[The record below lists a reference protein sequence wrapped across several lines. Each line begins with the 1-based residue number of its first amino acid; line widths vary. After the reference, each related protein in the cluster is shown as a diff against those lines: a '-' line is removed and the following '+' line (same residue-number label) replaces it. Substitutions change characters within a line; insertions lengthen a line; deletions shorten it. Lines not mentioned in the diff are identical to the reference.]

1 MTSKPGPDS
10 SQNTLSADQ
19 AAALV
24 GRSRRWIFDLAQ
36 KGFIEK
42 EKGGRFSLL
51 AIVRGVVAYYEAQLQ
66 ESNKAAAANRAT
78 EARTREIELRIKERS
93 RELIPL
99 EDAKAVVGEMAT
111 AVKSEFQGLPARY
124 TRDMQERRR
133 LEQEIDGAFERLSR
147 RAAEAERSLAAGEN
161 TLDAE
166 PET

>member
-1 MTSKPGPDS
+1 MSSRPGPEAP
-10 SQNTLSADQ
+10 QNTLTADQ

-24 GRSRRWIFDLAQ
+24 GRSRRWIFDLAN

-42 EKGGRFSLL
+42 AKGGSFSLL

-66 ESNKAAAANRAT
+66 ESSKAATANRAT
-78 EARTREIELRIKERS
+78 EARTREIELRIQERS

-133 LEQEIDGAFERLSR
+133 LEQEIDAAFERLSK
-147 RAAEAERSLAAGEN
+147 RAAEAERALATGESA
-161 TLDAE
+161 LDAE